1 MRLTCDHTLSGVH
14 SDLSAS
20 SCKSTNKSPWTSYK
34 STYKSPWTSYKS
46 TYKSPWTSYKSTYK
60 SPMTKCCVVVFVF

>member
-1 MRLTCDHTLSGVH
+1 MRLTCDHTLSGAR

-20 SCKSTNKSPWTSYK
+20 SCKSTNKSPWTS
-34 STYKSPWTSYKS
+34 YKSPWTSYKS